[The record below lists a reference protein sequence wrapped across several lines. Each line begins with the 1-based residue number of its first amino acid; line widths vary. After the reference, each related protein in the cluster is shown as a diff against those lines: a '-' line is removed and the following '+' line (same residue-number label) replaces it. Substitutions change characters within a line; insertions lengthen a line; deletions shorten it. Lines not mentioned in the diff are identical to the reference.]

1 VIDQLKDTMANEVQ
15 LSKAL
20 QVREHKQPGKR
31 LTPPYIAAEPE
42 VVWRDL
48 HPENGEELKF
58 VIVASDGRQATL
70 SSPTRFS

>member
-1 VIDQLKDTMANEVQ
+1 LINSRILWLMRSR